1 MFRELWGALKLLI
14 DTLLSGVADVTQII
28 TRVHGLNRTEIQVY
42 IAGLR
47 RLTLICLFAPL
58 PILGIGII
66 EGSGTIVAL
75 VGIFWAVCTLL
86 LSALSGILPLLIEVL
101 RKIAAGL
108 PIEELRKVTD
118 GLKGVGRHYV
128 RLVQWALLTELVFTL
143 LAAVFPIQ
151 NNLKAL
157 PIMVIGA
164 AVLGVL
170 ALLGE
175 KTFITKKLIRVFA
188 TIVLVGFTVS
198 FFLPQSFKSLEA
210 ARVKTDE
217 KISGIVSGE
226 RSLFPP
232 KPAPYVPTF
241 QLIARGEFVGKGFNQ
256 DNKIKTGWMTPETVR
271 KGDKIRYEFPKD
283 AYIEVIN
290 SKGDKIRHGGPEQ
303 DLYFSTEF
311 GQITFW
317 ASKGADVYM
326 ELWGVR

>member
-1 MFRELWGALKLLI
+1 MFRELWRTLHLLI

-28 TRVHGLNRTEIQVY
+28 TRVQGLNKTEIQVY
-42 IAGLR
+42 LAGLR

-75 VGIFWAVCTLL
+75 VGIFWAVCLLL
-86 LSALSGILPLLIEVL
+86 LSALGGILPLLIEVL
-101 RKIAAGL
+101 RKIVAGL
-108 PIEELRKVTD
+108 PIEKLKKVAD
-118 GLKGVGRHYV
+118 GLDGVGRRYV

-175 KTFITKKLIRVFA
+175 KTFITKKLVRGFA
-188 TIVLVGFTVS
+188 TIVLVGFTFS
-198 FFLPQSFKSLEA
+198 FFFPQIFKSLEV

-217 KISGIVSGE
+217 KVAAVVKGE
-226 RSLFPP
+226 KPLFSP
-232 KPAPYVPTF
+232 KPAPYVPSY

-271 KGDKIRYEFPKD
+271 KGDKIRYELPKD

-290 SKGDKIRHGGPEQ
+290 SKGDKIRHEGPEQ

-317 ASKGADVYM
+317 ASKGVDVYV